1 MHHFNFVQIF
11 VTIGFFYIE
20 ALIHY
25 NIGKYGALG
34 ISFPNWKQNKL
45 IIGVIAIFSFVSC
58 IITGFVEDIVNKL
71 NKLH

>member
-1 MHHFNFVQIF
+1 MHHFNFIQFF

-25 NIGKYGALG
+25 NIGKKGTLG

-45 IIGVIAIFSFVSC
+45 IIGVIAIFSFISC
-58 IITGFVEDIVNKL
+58 LLTALVQNVVDEL
-71 NKLH
+71 NKT